1 VFLAGDD
8 PFVLDDG
15 DSHDNYWEY
24 GTGERFPILHS
35 TDLVSWTPAGTA
47 FAARPSWVIQTGDWH
62 PWAPSVVKAGGTYVM
77 FYSALNPS
85 VVHCVAV
92 ATSPTPGGPFTDH
105 GPLTL
110 ADGSDASNPIGCGD
124 ASMSGNI
131 DPAPFVDSDGKA
143 YLYTSSD
150 YDCTSGTCQGKPT
163 ISEIDLSSDLL
174 HATAAR
180 KALFAGD
187 ANWEQSGYGWKTVEG
202 PAMVKHDGLY
212 YLLYSGG
219 SWFGSYGVGYAT
231 SSSPAGPFV
240 KYAGNPILG
249 STAAV
254 HSAGGAGPVVTGPHG
269 GLWLVYH
276 GRDGSDANP
285 RQLRIDPFSWKAG
298 ATPGEPDVATVTGP
312 STGPQPVAP

>member
-1 VFLAGDD
+1 
-8 PFVLDDG
+8 
-15 DSHDNYWEY
+15 
-24 GTGERFPILHS
+24 
-35 TDLVSWTPAGTA
+35 
-47 FAARPSWVIQTGDWH
+47 
-62 PWAPSVVKAGGTYVM
+62 
-77 FYSALNPS
+77 
-85 VVHCVAV
+85 
-92 ATSPTPGGPFTDH
+92 
-105 GPLTL
+105 
-110 ADGSDASNPIGCGD
+110 
-124 ASMSGNI
+124 MSGNI

-143 YLYTSSD
+143 YLYMSSD

-163 ISEIDLSSDLL
+163 ISEIGLSSDLL

-187 ANWEQSGYGWKTVEG
+187 ADWEQSGYGWKTVEG

-254 HSAGGAGPVVTGPHG
+254 HSAGGPGPVVTGPHG

-285 RQLRIDPFSWKAG
+285 RQLRIDPFWWKAA